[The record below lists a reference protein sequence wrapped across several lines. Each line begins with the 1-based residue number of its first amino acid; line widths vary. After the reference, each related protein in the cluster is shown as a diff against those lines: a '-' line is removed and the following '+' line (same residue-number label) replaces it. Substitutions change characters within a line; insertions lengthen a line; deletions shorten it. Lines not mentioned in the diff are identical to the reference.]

1 MLDTTTFVGLDVHAR
16 SIKAVS
22 LDVMTGEVRAA
33 TFGYDAGAVA
43 EWVRSVDPGARC
55 VYESGVTGFDL
66 QKRLSGLG
74 VDCVVGAV
82 SKMIK
87 PSADRRRKN
96 DRNDAE
102 FLARMLSVGNVVEVW
117 VPDDECEAARD
128 LTRALEDARDDLSR
142 SKQRLSKFLLRHGLV
157 FDERT
162 PTGRRKGNWTR
173 AHWSWIESIR
183 FAERADNDVLAY
195 YVDAVRRAAEEK
207 ARLEGLVEAEARK
220 PRWRKRGDSLR
231 CLKGVDTASAADL
244 VFEAGEFSRFRNARS
259 FAAWVGLTPSEH
271 SSVGERPQGRDHQGW
286 QQAPE
291 EDAGRGRVAL
301 PDVLGAAEGPRQ
313 GPGPGPGR
321 PEACRQGRAEAGREA
336 GGAARARGP
345 RQQGERGHG
354 ARARL
359 LGMGGRPHGR
369 GGVGGRSPAHNQS
382 PRKRFDPKPLRR
394 TSGPFSASAQGATRV
409 HRLSVRRRSLSRSN
423 GLPSERSPRADIKL
437 QRRASVR
444 HAEVA
449 ADGLI

>member
-33 TFGYDAGAVA
+33 TFGYDADAVA
-43 EWVRSVDPGARC
+43 EWVRSVDPRARC

-183 FAERADNDVLAY
+183 FAEGADNDVLAY

-220 PRWRKRGDSLR
+220 PRWRKRVDSLR

-271 SSVGERPQGRDHQGW
+271 SSGESDRRGAITKAGNKHLRKTLVEAAWHYLTCSARPKEPAGG
-286 QQAPE
+286 QAPDPSARRHAAKGVRRLVE
-291 EDAGRGRVAL
+291 RRGAL
-301 PDVLGAAEGPRQ
+301 L
-313 GPGPGPGR
+313 
-321 PEACRQGRAEAGREA
+321 
-336 GGAARARGP
+336 ARGV
-345 RQQGERGHG
+345 HNNKANVAT
-354 ARARL
+354 ARELACWVWA
-359 LGMGGRPHGR
+359 
-369 GGVGGRSPAHNQS
+369 VG
-382 PRKRFDPKPLRR
+382 LM
-394 TSGPFSASAQGATRV
+394 
-409 HRLSVRRRSLSRSN
+409 
-423 GLPSERSPRADIKL
+423 
-437 QRRASVR
+437 
-444 HAEVA
+444 AEEA
-449 ADGLI
+449 

>member
-87 PSADRRRKN
+87 PSADRHRKN

-142 SKQRLSKFLLRHGLV
+142 SKQRLSKFLLRHSW
-157 FDERT
+157 RSWPAAATSTAARRRPAT
-162 PTGRRKGNWTR
+162 PGSTGR
-173 AHWSWIESIR
+173 
-183 FAERADNDVLAY
+183 
-195 YVDAVRRAAEEK
+195 
-207 ARLEGLVEAEARK
+207 
-220 PRWRKRGDSLR
+220 
-231 CLKGVDTASAADL
+231 TASSGGSTAYTPPTTAA
-244 VFEAGEFSRFRNARS
+244 S
-259 FAAWVGLTPSEH
+259 
-271 SSVGERPQGRDHQGW
+271 GR
-286 QQAPE
+286 
-291 EDAGRGRVAL
+291 
-301 PDVLGAAEGPRQ
+301 
-313 GPGPGPGR
+313 
-321 PEACRQGRAEAGREA
+321 
-336 GGAARARGP
+336 
-345 RQQGERGHG
+345 
-354 ARARL
+354 
-359 LGMGGRPHGR
+359 
-369 GGVGGRSPAHNQS
+369 
-382 PRKRFDPKPLRR
+382 LRR
-394 TSGPFSASAQGATRV
+394 
-409 HRLSVRRRSLSRSN
+409 
-423 GLPSERSPRADIKL
+423 
-437 QRRASVR
+437 
-444 HAEVA
+444 
-449 ADGLI
+449 

>member
-22 LDVMTGEVRAA
+22 LDVMTGEVRCA

-43 EWVRSVDPGARC
+43 EWVRSVDPRARC

-142 SKQRLSKFLLRHGLV
+142 SKQRLSKFLLRHGLA

-183 FAERADNDVLAY
+183 FAEGADNDVLAY

-220 PRWRKRGDSLR
+220 PRWRRRVDSLR

-271 SSVGERPQGRDHQGW
+271 SSGESDRRGAITKAGNKHLRKTLVEAAWHYLTCSGRPKGLAKG
-286 QQAPE
+286 QAP
-291 EDAGRGRVAL
+291 DRGARRH
-301 PDVLGAAEGPRQ
+301 AAKGVRRLVER
-313 GPGPGPGR
+313 
-321 PEACRQGRAEAGREA
+321 REA
-336 GGAARARGP
+336 LLARGP

-369 GGVGGRSPAHNQS
+369 GGVGGGPPHISQS

>member
-1 MLDTTTFVGLDVHAR
+1 MLDTTTFIGLDVHAR

-43 EWVRSVDPGARC
+43 EWVRSVDPRARC

-96 DRNDAE
+96 DRNNAE

-162 PTGRRKGNWTR
+162 PSSPNTGPP
-173 AHWSWIESIR
+173 S
-183 FAERADNDVLAY
+183 
-195 YVDAVRRAAEEK
+195 RRAPS
-207 ARLEGLVEAEARK
+207 R
-220 PRWRKRGDSLR
+220 PRSRRSSPSRGAGSCSPPPSR
-231 CLKGVDTASAADL
+231 PRSAT
-244 VFEAGEFSRFRNARS
+244 SRGS
-259 FAAWVGLTPSEH
+259 
-271 SSVGERPQGRDHQGW
+271 
-286 QQAPE
+286 AP
-291 EDAGRGRVAL
+291 AGR
-301 PDVLGAAEGPRQ
+301 
-313 GPGPGPGR
+313 
-321 PEACRQGRAEAGREA
+321 
-336 GGAARARGP
+336 
-345 RQQGERGHG
+345 
-354 ARARL
+354 
-359 LGMGGRPHGR
+359 
-369 GGVGGRSPAHNQS
+369 
-382 PRKRFDPKPLRR
+382 
-394 TSGPFSASAQGATRV
+394 
-409 HRLSVRRRSLSRSN
+409 
-423 GLPSERSPRADIKL
+423 
-437 QRRASVR
+437 
-444 HAEVA
+444 
-449 ADGLI
+449 